1 MRIVGIVNLSY
12 RVCLNMVSCLVDR
25 YAQVAQLVEQWT
37 ENPRVGGSNPP
48 LGTISLLIVPIVHVS
63 THCYPDI
70 FGV

>member
-1 MRIVGIVNLSY
+1 MRIVGIVDLSY

-48 LGTISLLIVPIVHVS
+48 LGTIPRDNPAESLVFGLIINQ
-63 THCYPDI
+63 
-70 FGV
+70 G